1 MAKVGDS
8 VEVTIRGGVDHDRW
22 GVGPANS
29 TTDVGGVVTI
39 GVGQTM
45 TIPGKI
51 VEDLGDRW
59 VIELSINFSGMNRIT
74 APKTA
79 QR

>member
-8 VEVTIRGGVDHDRW
+8 VEVTIRGGVGDDRW
-22 GVGPANS
+22 GVGPTNS
-29 TTDVGGVVTI
+29 TTDIGGRVMVGS
-39 GVGQTM
+39 GQTM
-45 TIPGKI
+45 TIPGEI

-59 VIELSINFSGMNRIT
+59 VIELRINISGMNRIT
-74 APKTA
+74 VPKTA